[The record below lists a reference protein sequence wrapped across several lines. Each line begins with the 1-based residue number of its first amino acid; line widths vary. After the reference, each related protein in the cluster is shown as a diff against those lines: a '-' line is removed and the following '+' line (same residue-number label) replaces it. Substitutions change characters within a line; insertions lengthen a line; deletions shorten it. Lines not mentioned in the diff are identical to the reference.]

1 MLEEGSVVAGSP
13 PLADGSAVVD
23 ELEPEGGSIELVV
36 VSLAHDGSR
45 VVDEDMISVAD
56 GVAVC

>member
-1 MLEEGSVVAGSP
+1 MLEEGSVVSGSP

-23 ELEPEGGSIELVV
+23 ELDSEGGSIDLVV
-36 VSLAHDGSR
+36 VSLSPVGSR

-56 GVAVC
+56 VVVDC